1 MTAGG
6 SGTGA
11 LTLLLGLACAGA
23 ALGRVLRLPMWPV
36 TGSILGA
43 SAAPLVGLGGAVPPG
58 WWSTAGQILVGS
70 GVGSMVGRNFLASVR
85 RVSVPGAVV
94 VVLIVAVGA
103 GIGAALT
110 LGGALGPTPALLGSI
125 PGGVGEM
132 VAAAAGLG
140 GDSGLVAGM
149 HLIRLVVVLS
159 ALPLL
164 LRWARRLEEREG

>member
-1 MTAGG
+1 
-6 SGTGA
+6 
-11 LTLLLGLACAGA
+11 
-23 ALGRVLRLPMWPV
+23 
-36 TGSILGA
+36 
-43 SAAPLVGLGGAVPPG
+43 
-58 WWSTAGQILVGS
+58 
-70 GVGSMVGRNFLASVR
+70 
-85 RVSVPGAVV
+85 

-164 LRWARRLEEREG
+164 LRWARRLEERDG

>member
-1 MTAGG
+1 MTGGG

-23 ALGRVLRLPMWPV
+23 ALGRSLRLPMWPV

-43 SAAPLVGLGGAVPPG
+43 ATAPLAGLGAVPPG

-94 VVLIVAVGA
+94 VVLIVALGA

-110 LGGALGPTPALLGSI
+110 LGGVLGPTPALLGSI

-164 LRWARRLEEREG
+164 LRWARGLEGRDG